1 MKPAYVIRFEKLLAK
16 GRLRY
21 VLGTALLVA
30 VLIAFIQYVSGQALT
45 WEGIALYAFVGAV
58 IAQVDWL
65 VLAHRY
71 NHFNNPPDVNRKK

>member
-30 VLIAFIQYVSGQALT
+30 VLIVVIQYVSGQALT
-45 WEGIALYAFVGAV
+45 GEGIALYAFVGAV

-65 VLAHRY
+65 VLALRY